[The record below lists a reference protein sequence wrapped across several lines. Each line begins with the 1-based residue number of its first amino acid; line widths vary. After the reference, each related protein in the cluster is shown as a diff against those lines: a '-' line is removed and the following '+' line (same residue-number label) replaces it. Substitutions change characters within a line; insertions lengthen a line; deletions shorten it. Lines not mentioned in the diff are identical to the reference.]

1 MTEFG
6 RIIRNNDDLIII
18 TDKSEYILDKPRC
31 NFLQLS
37 HSELLNVRD
46 TDDTSEIIALLN
58 AIKESHVIVYGK
70 PETLNKLS
78 FKNYGKCNGTNN
90 NGHYIR
96 VYKI

>member
-6 RIIRNNDDLIII
+6 RFVRDNDDLIII
-18 TDKSEYILDKPRC
+18 TDKFEYIVDKPRC

-37 HSELLNVRD
+37 HSELLNIRD

-58 AIKESHVIVYGK
+58 AIKDSHITVYGK
-70 PETLNKLS
+70 PDILNKLS
-78 FKNYGKCNGTNN
+78 FQNYGKCNGIDN

-96 VYKI
+96 IYKI